1 MFSLACNLTKN
12 DVEFLPVKI
21 SSKKLRASKQR
32 GFSDHQNYVK
42 KSKWKQ
48 RGFFDQRNYIEKSAW
63 KERGFFHQR
72 NYAQKARRNR
82 DVTLFTNVILKTSH
96 YLHMNVL
103 NERILK
109 WAYLSFYH
117 KWFSRYLHLK
127 FDKEVICLRK
137 ISPLWN
143 SRKCG

>member
-32 GFSDHQNYVK
+32 GFFDHQNYVK

-48 RGFFDQRNYIEKSAW
+48 RGFFD
-63 KERGFFHQR
+63 QR

-117 KWFSRYLHLK
+117 KRFSRYLHLK

-137 ISPLWN
+137 ISLLWN

>member
-12 DVEFLPVKI
+12 DVDFLPVKI
-21 SSKKLRASKQR
+21 SSKKLRAS
-32 GFSDHQNYVK
+32 
-42 KSKWKQ
+42 KQ

-117 KWFSRYLHLK
+117 KRFSRYLHLK

-137 ISPLWN
+137 ISLL
-143 SRKCG
+143 